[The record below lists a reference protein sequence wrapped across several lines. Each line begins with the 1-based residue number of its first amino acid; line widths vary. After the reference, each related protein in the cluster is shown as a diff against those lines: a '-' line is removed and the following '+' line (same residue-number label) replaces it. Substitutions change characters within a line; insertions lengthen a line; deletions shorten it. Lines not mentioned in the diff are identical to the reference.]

1 MRCWLMPPH
10 ARPGSATWATGSP
23 GNTKRSQ
30 AWRRLQAGV
39 AKANRPVNMLF
50 LQFTI
55 LSFVAVTA
63 TAVVLTRDPAKQA
76 IGISFYGLVMAL
88 MFFIFQA
95 PDVALSQI
103 VIGAVALPLMI
114 LLALTKIRR
123 HEEEEQERRKEKK
136 AA

>member
-1 MRCWLMPPH
+1 
-10 ARPGSATWATGSP
+10 
-23 GNTKRSQ
+23 
-30 AWRRLQAGV
+30 
-39 AKANRPVNMLF
+39 MLF

-63 TAVVLTRDPAKQA
+63 TAVVLTHDPAKQA

-123 HEEEEQERRKEKK
+123 HEEEEQERRKGKK

>member
-1 MRCWLMPPH
+1 MPPR
-10 ARPGSATWATGSP
+10 ALPGFGAAAIGNRPRA
-23 GNTKRSQ
+23 KRSP
-30 AWRRLQAGV
+30 AWSRLRAEG
-39 AKANRPVNMLF
+39 KKISKTANMF

-55 LSFVAVTA
+55 LSFVVVTA

-114 LLALTKIRR
+114 LLALTKIRH
-123 HEEEEQERRKEKK
+123 HEEEQRTRHKNEKE

>member
-1 MRCWLMPPH
+1 MLV
-10 ARPGSATWATGSP
+10 
-23 GNTKRSQ
+23 
-30 AWRRLQAGV
+30 LQY
-39 AKANRPVNMLF
+39 
-50 LQFTI
+50 TI

-63 TAVVLTRDPAKQA
+63 AAVVLTRDPAKQA

-103 VIGAVALPLMI
+103 VIGAVALPLII
-114 LLALTKIRR
+114 LLALTKVRR
-123 HEEEEQERRKEKK
+123 QEQAQQKKKEKK